1 MESSSNNWQQ
11 PCDSVSDLWEVEWTA
26 FLPSWGRS
34 AVPHYKWDSAPETNW
49 GQWGQ
54 PAPTQAKQWTS
65 WENKSKW
72 ETNSSKR
79 WPQKNS
85 TNDSATWSTGL
96 YVQDQGGVRGATGWE
111 LHNANFVQPGVG
123 SVVRH
128 SLEAAPVVGINAESL
143 GALPSIGSAGH
154 DQGLCKRCAFFPKG
168 RCKNGADCTHCHM
181 EHPKQVR
188 HRKRAQNRGNR
199 GPRHESLFEVPYDQ
213 AEAMESGDEF
223 YDDDDV
229 QAEDEELFAS
239 QENVSA
245 SIATAPLDT
254 TKYYL
259 NNVLP
264 TCDDMFWKTLYEQFQ
279 SANGPAVDDSG
290 VDAKKVTADFEC
302 LTEAETACPSSSS
315 DNDAK
320 FYGVSSCD
328 EHFEQLVVQDLVKT
342 KKKVILSHGAA
353 QVEVSSTT
361 ETGALA
367 GEPSSK
373 IRTSKGLTASAGS
386 WAAEQ
391 RQRRVERDAT
401 QDSPAI
407 SAEEIGRKAKSLL
420 NKLTQEKFETL
431 CQQILALPIS
441 TPEHLAAVVAEI
453 FEKATMQRHF
463 LMLYTE
469 LCARMDTHLAKEELS
484 GVGGKIFRKALVT
497 ECQACFE
504 RNLQQPFDSKSGTDM
519 TYEECYELEVKHKTR
534 RLGNMRFI
542 GELLVHKLLAAK
554 VFFFIVNEMLDIG
567 NDAALESLAELLSIV
582 APTFEQKQSIYT
594 APLREVFAALK
605 KKSRDQK
612 VLTCTRCKL
621 CDLLDARSRGW
632 VHKEIADAKQ

>member
-1 MESSSNNWQQ
+1 MESSSNTWQQ
-11 PCDSVSDLWEVEWTA
+11 PCDSVADLWEVEWTA

-34 AVPHYKWDSAPETNW
+34 AVPHYKWDSAPETNR

-54 PAPTQAKQWTS
+54 PAPSQGKQWTS
-65 WENKSKW
+65 WENKAKW
-72 ETNSSKR
+72 ENNSSKR

-85 TNDSATWSTGL
+85 TQDSVTWSTGL

-111 LHNANFVQPGVG
+111 LQNANFVPPGAG
-123 SVVRH
+123 SVGRH
-128 SLEAAPVVGINAESL
+128 SLEVAPVVGLHVESP
-143 GALPSIGSAGH
+143 GVLPSVGSAGH

-199 GPRHESLFEVPYDQ
+199 GSRHESLFEMPYDQ
-213 AEAMESGDEF
+213 VDALESGDEF
-223 YDDDDV
+223 FDDDDDAL
-229 QAEDEELFAS
+229 AEKEEFFAS
-239 QENVSA
+239 EENVS
-245 SIATAPLDT
+245 TPAPLNT
-254 TKYYL
+254 TVYYL

-264 TCDDMFWKTLYEQFQ
+264 TCDDMFWMNLYEQFQ
-279 SANGPAVDDSG
+279 SANGPVVDEIG
-290 VDAKKVTADFEC
+290 VDAKKVIGDFDC

-315 DNDAK
+315 DNEAK

-328 EHFEQLVVQDLVKT
+328 EKLVVQDVAT
-342 KKKVILSHGAA
+342 SKKKVTLSHGTA

-361 ETGALA
+361 ETGPLAL
-367 GEPSSK
+367 EPSSK
-373 IRTSKGLTASAGS
+373 IRRSKELTTSAGS

-391 RQRRVERDAT
+391 RQRRLEREST
-401 QDSPAI
+401 QDAPAI

-469 LCARMDTHLAKEELS
+469 LCARMDTHLAKEEMS

-504 RNLQQPFDSKSGTDM
+504 RNLQQPFDSKFGTDM
-519 TYEECYELEVKHKTR
+519 TYEERYELEVKHKTR

-542 GELLVHKLLAAK
+542 GELLVRKLLAAK

-621 CDLLDARSRGW
+621 CDLLEARSRGW

>member
-1 MESSSNNWQQ
+1 MQHSSNNWQQ

-34 AVPHYKWDSAPETNW
+34 AVPHYKWDSAPETHW
-49 GQWGQ
+49 GQWEQ
-54 PAPTQAKQWTS
+54 PTPTQPTQWVS

-72 ETNSSKR
+72 ETNLSKR
-79 WPQKNS
+79 WPQKFS
-85 TNDSATWSTGL
+85 PNDSSTRSTGL
-96 YVQDQGGVRGATGWE
+96 YVQDQGGVRGATDWE
-111 LHNANFVQPGVG
+111 LHHANFVHPGAG
-123 SVVRH
+123 SVVRR
-128 SLEAAPVVGINAESL
+128 SLEVACDVGINAESP
-143 GALPSIGSAGH
+143 GALPSVGSAGH

-168 RCKNGADCTHCHM
+168 RCKNGTDCTHCHM

-188 HRKRAQNRGNR
+188 HRKRAQTRGNR
-199 GPRHESLFEVPYDQ
+199 GPRHESLFEIPYDQ
-213 AEAMESGDEF
+213 AQAMESDDEF
-223 YDDDDV
+223 YDDDDDV
-229 QAEDEELFAS
+229 LAEEKELFTS
-239 QENVSA
+239 QENVST
-245 SIATAPLDT
+245 SIAPAPLNT
-254 TKYYL
+254 NMYYL

-264 TCDDMFWKTLYEQFQ
+264 TCDDLFWKTLYEKFQ
-279 SANGPAVDDSG
+279 SG
-290 VDAKKVTADFEC
+290 VDAKKMTADFDC

-320 FYGVSSCD
+320 LYGVPSCD
-328 EHFEQLVVQDLVKT
+328 ERFEQLVVQDLVKT
-342 KKKVILSHGAA
+342 KKKVILSHGTA

-361 ETGALA
+361 ETVALA

-373 IRTSKGLTASAGS
+373 TRRSTGLTASAGS

-391 RQRRVERDAT
+391 RQRRVERGAT

-407 SAEEIGRKAKSLL
+407 SAGEIGRQAKSLL

-431 CQQILALPIS
+431 CQKILALPMS

-453 FEKATMQRHF
+453 FEKATLQRH
-463 LMLYTE
+463 LMLYEWTELCAE

-519 TYEECYELEVKHKTR
+519 TYEERYELEVKHKTR

-542 GELLVHKLLAAK
+542 GELLVRKLLAAK

-567 NDAALESLAELLSIV
+567 NDAALESLADLLSIV

-632 VHKEIADAKQ
+632 VCKEIADAKQ